1 MLSAVIPS
9 KLSYPAVPLAR
20 QQVHQRSVHP
30 GPLVLGAN
38 PLNSPTPT
46 ADRDRTVSRRSK
58 PSSRTTLIGE
68 QPNYLKKVIVTSA
81 VDSRLLESL
90 QINIQST
97 EQNSLSVNIS
107 KRLSESSVLIK
118 QSDSIRL

>member
-1 MLSAVIPS
+1 MVE
-9 KLSYPAVPLAR
+9 R
-20 QQVHQRSVHP
+20 DNWN
-30 GPLVLGAN
+30 LVDPFMHVAKDEAFG
-38 PLNSPTPT
+38 
-46 ADRDRTVSRRSK
+46 
-58 PSSRTTLIGE
+58 
-68 QPNYLKKVIVTSA
+68 YLKKVIVTSA